1 MRKPR
6 AMPPTRPP
14 RPKLTRAAPRVRSA
28 AASRLPHRRS
38 SSETSFQ
45 AAGSSKGTGD
55 FFVRRNTSASGGG
68 LEPDAWG
75 WGLHARARCAPR
87 ERKHMTT
94 TAITADMVKKLRD
107 QTGAGMMECKN
118 ALTEANG
125 NFEDATTIL
134 RKRGLASVAKKA
146 GRTTS
151 EGLIG
156 NRLSADRSSG
166 VLVEVNCESDF
177 VARTPDFQRLI
188 QDVLTEIE
196 TAGDAAN
203 DAWLKDPQGPVLKRV
218 APVIAKL
225 GENMAIPRFVRYAGK
240 GYVGQYIH
248 MGGKIGVQVE
258 FGGVTA
264 EVAGREEFQTLAKE
278 IAMQIAA
285 ASPGYV
291 SRESVPADVLD
302 KEKSIYRA
310 QMENSGKPANVID
323 KIVEG
328 KLGSFYQQVVLP
340 DQASI
345 RDPKMTVKDVLA
357 LANKALGGSVT
368 VTRFARL
375 KVGEA
380 AN

>member
-1 MRKPR
+1 
-6 AMPPTRPP
+6 MP
-14 RPKLTRAAPRVRSA
+14 A
-28 AASRLPHRRS
+28 
-38 SSETSFQ
+38 
-45 AAGSSKGTGD
+45 
-55 FFVRRNTSASGGG
+55 
-68 LEPDAWG
+68 
-75 WGLHARARCAPR
+75 
-87 ERKHMTT
+87 

-125 NFEDATTIL
+125 SFEDATTIL

-156 NRLSADRSSG
+156 SRLSADRSRG
-166 VLVEVNCESDF
+166 ILVEVNCESDF
-177 VARTPDFQRLI
+177 VARTPDFQELI
-188 QDVLTEIE
+188 QDVLAEIDN
-196 TAGDAAN
+196 AGDAAT
-203 DAWLKDPQGPVLKRV
+203 DTWLADPQGPVLKRV

-225 GENMAIPRFVRYAGK
+225 GENMAVPRFVRYAGR

-258 FGGVTA
+258 FGGVTPD
-264 EVAGREEFQTLAKE
+264 VAGRDEFQTLVKE

-285 ASPGYV
+285 ASPGYA
-291 SRESVPADVLD
+291 SRDAVPADLLD
-302 KEKSIYRA
+302 KERSIYRA
-310 QMENSGKPANVID
+310 QMENSGKPPNVID

-340 DQASI
+340 DQPSI
-345 RDPKMTVKDVLA
+345 RDPKMTVKDVVGA
-357 LANKALGGSVT
+357 ANKALGAAVT

-375 KVGEA
+375 KVGESPS
-380 AN
+380 